1 MVVNSVSYRSTE
13 EKMNIG
19 SNKLM
24 EKCKKRN
31 GSSISGV
38 CSGSIHVS
46 SSSIIGN
53 CNDDV
58 VGLSL
63 YVYQ

>member
-1 MVVNSVSYRSTE
+1 MVANRVQYRSNE

-24 EKCKKRN
+24 EHCKKRN

-38 CSGSIHVS
+38 SSGSIDVS

>member
-1 MVVNSVSYRSTE
+1 VAVNKVPYRSTE

-24 EKCKKRN
+24 GKCKKSN
-31 GSSISGV
+31 DSNISGV
-38 CSGSIHVS
+38 YSRSIDVSSS

-53 CNDDV
+53 CNDV
-58 VGLSL
+58 L
-63 YVYQ
+63 